1 MFEVARV
8 RFDLDAVVQNKV
20 QKESRRVYHYA
31 IRIGMRNDESHNS
44 VVDQMKAKAAPP
56 QLLGL
61 LSTQRSLCRNVKRM
75 TYDVL
80 VEDQD
85 LFDALAIEYEI
96 NKNRRAREDGEAQLE
111 AKAASLGKRQR
122 SSSSSSLSSSSTT
135 NNGFRNKDGVFG
147 AEEACWSFETY
158 EIIPKNLILGYHLI
172 LLISLSL
179 DILLG
184 LILLSKSMQGK
195 QVLSTRVPR
204 G

>member
-96 NKNRRAREDGEAQLE
+96 NKNRRAR
-111 AKAASLGKRQR
+111 
-122 SSSSSSLSSSSTT
+122 
-135 NNGFRNKDGVFG
+135 
-147 AEEACWSFETY
+147 
-158 EIIPKNLILGYHLI
+158 
-172 LLISLSL
+172 
-179 DILLG
+179 
-184 LILLSKSMQGK
+184 
-195 QVLSTRVPR
+195 
-204 G
+204 